1 MSLKTRV
8 QWIRSWRDLPLKLN
22 QWTNVV
28 RWEFSNPT
36 PFIRTREFLWQEGH
50 TAYATKEEAD
60 KDVYYIL
67 DLYAKVYTDLLA
79 VPVTKVGRSPY
90 VHVQDHA
97 GTDDWPCGK
106 TAALPCLM
114 TRGAWQV
121 FENCQVA

>member
-1 MSLKTRV
+1 M

-60 KDVYYIL
+60 KDVYHIL

-79 VPVTKVGRSPY
+79 VPVTKVGRSRHDP
-90 VHVQDHA
+90 VQDHA
-97 GTDDWPCGK
+97 GVDDQPCGR
-106 TAALPCLM
+106 TAALPWRINMLGM
-114 TRGAWQV
+114 AGS
-121 FENCQVA
+121 